1 MQHKRK
7 TELHMHADP
16 QMKIRLQLFWS
27 IVTII
32 IFSTAISLRR
42 LWSSRN
48 FFHSRCNRCDEFI
61 LVDCLPQGML
71 LMKKRTKIKIIA
83 HGRVGEAFCNRP
95 KPKLLLQK
103 NEWMIQWIGWTA
115 ATSIVGKHN
124 FGKCIQFHS
133 TLNFLDMQKKKGF
146 WVAEKILAFKKT
158 WKHCGRLWE
167 KKLSLFNCLVSV
179 SRSVICGFWM
189 IFWDKSGRKVN
200 DIAGKNLK
208 RVCV

>member
-16 QMKIRLQLFWS
+16 QMKIRLQLFCS

-42 LWSSRN
+42 IRSSRS

-71 LMKKRTKIKIIA
+71 LTKKRRKIKMIA

-103 NEWMIQWIGWTA
+103 NEWYNGLDEQPLLQSLENIIFENA
-115 ATSIVGKHN
+115 FSSLNLKILPYAGK
-124 FGKCIQFHS
+124 KR
-133 TLNFLDMQKKKGF
+133 F
-146 WVAEKILAFKKT
+146 WVA
-158 WKHCGRLWE
+158 
-167 KKLSLFNCLVSV
+167 
-179 SRSVICGFWM
+179 
-189 IFWDKSGRKVN
+189 
-200 DIAGKNLK
+200 
-208 RVCV
+208 